1 MHWRISCLL
10 VLFLAATSGG
20 QNAQAG
26 EITPPSGNFTVK
38 IKSMKE
44 LRDERVIHQAY
55 DFSCGSA
62 AVATLLTHSYD
73 TATNEQTVFKAMY
86 DVGNQEH
93 IRKVG
98 FSLLDIKKYLASRG
112 YHADGYKL
120 SMKQL
125 MSLDVPS
132 LTLISPGGYNHFV
145 VIRGF
150 DNGAVIVADS
160 QLGLR
165 RIPLDDFEP
174 IWNKIVF
181 VIRDNTAKG
190 RSHFNDAADLKA
202 LPRSPV
208 SKSKTASYDYNG
220 LSSLTINLPTF
231 HEH

>member
-1 MHWRISCLL
+1 MLRRISYLL
-10 VLFLAATSGG
+10 ALLMAVICGG
-20 QNAQAG
+20 LNAQAG
-26 EITPPSGNFTVK
+26 EITPPSGNFVAK

-73 TATNEQTVFKAMY
+73 IPTNEQTVFKAMY
-86 DVGNQEH
+86 DVGDQEH

-125 MSLDVPS
+125 TSLNVPA

-150 DNGAVIVADS
+150 DNGAAIVADS

-165 RIPLDDFEP
+165 RIPLDEFES

-181 VIRDNTAKG
+181 VMRDNVTKG
-190 RSHFNDAADLKA
+190 RSHFNDIADLKA
-202 LPRSPV
+202 LPHSPI
-208 SKSKTASYDYNG
+208 SQTRISSNDYNG
-220 LSSLTINLPTF
+220 LSSLTLNLPTF